1 MTKPALGFPL
11 EGLKVLDMSRVLA
24 GPFAGRMLCD
34 LGADVVKVEPPE
46 GDSTRLWGRMAGGIS
61 SYFNMANA
69 GKRCISIDLRAAGAR
84 ELVIELAAK
93 ADVVLENFRPDVM
106 PRLGIGYEQLAAKNP
121 RLIMLSISGFG
132 RDGPESRRP
141 AYAPIV
147 HAELGLIHRV
157 QAREGVKVDLPLS
170 VADTNA
176 GLHGLV
182 ALLSAVIMR
191 DRTGLGQHI
200 DLSMMDAT
208 LVSDDQ
214 LHFEIEHAEGTRNL
228 PPDIWETGVGGIL
241 VSVDFRYLW
250 KLLTTEFGITD
261 PSTGDTPLE
270 EKISLRRGAVAAFM
284 QEPCVVGRGRAHD
297 GQDEPRLGPR
307 AGGQGPARTA
317 HARQPRLHRGNRRPR
332 RRNTPCRAIALP
344 LLASRGRRSRPGAT
358 PRRTQCRSAGRL
370 ARPIAGDHIGALRKR
385 HHLAHAGGTRL
396 RPLRLLRQH
405 HRDRLLDP
413 PRARFRRLGFLDGA
427 HVFLAMRERQLVE
440 RRPRAGL
447 LQRRRQVL
455 RHLDL
460 ARRRIELKRHFNLV
474 AAGHARRLAMHFR
487 QRQHEL
493 ARP

>member
-69 GKRCISIDLRAAGAR
+69 GKRCISIDLRAEGAR
-84 ELVIELAAK
+84 ELVIDLAAK

-157 QAREGVKVDLPLS
+157 QTREGVKVDLPLS
-170 VADTNA
+170 VPDTNA

-270 EKISLRRGAVAAFM
+270 EKISLRRSAVAAFM
-284 QEPCVVGRGRAHD
+284 QSLGSWDAVERTMDKMNLAWGRV
-297 GQDEPRLGPR
+297 R
-307 AGGQGPARTA
+307 AGKDLRE
-317 HARQPRLHRGNRRPR
+317 QP
-332 RRNTPCRAIALP
+332 T
-344 LLASRGRRSRPGAT
+344 LASRASIVEIDDR
-358 PRRTQCRSAGRL
+358 
-370 ARPIAGDHIGALRKR
+370 
-385 HHLAHAGGTRL
+385 AGGTR
-396 RPLRLLRQH
+396 PIAQT
-405 HRDRLLDP
+405 P
-413 PRARFRRLGFLDGA
+413 YRFSQA
-427 HVFLAMRERQLVE
+427 
-440 RRPRAGL
+440 
-447 LQRRRQVL
+447 
-455 RHLDL
+455 
-460 ARRRIELKRHFNLV
+460 
-474 AAGHARRLAMHFR
+474 AAGVRGPAPHRGEHNADVLADWLGQSPATISALYESGIISR
-487 QRQHEL
+487 T
-493 ARP
+493 APDAG